1 MSKDL
6 DLRLRLTATDQN
18 VAGTVRN
25 TKKEVQGLGNTLSST
40 AAASKTSASNM
51 AGLTTVGGEANRMF
65 KLQKGA
71 LQQAGFQFQ
80 DLAVQI
86 GSGTSAFVAIGQQGS
101 QLLGILGPGGALLGA
116 VLAVGSALGGA
127 LFSGATKAAE
137 STETL
142 TDRIKDLELGFK
154 DLTSAQRAYLG
165 LQAGQEQKAFEDRI
179 AEEERKLSKLRE
191 TIEAFENGGFKIR
204 TTGSAATGGI
214 LGIDNAVAGV
224 TPDEYLDAQEAI
236 ISVNAELSTLRQE
249 ARAAGDE
256 FDNLRFGFKEGSESA
271 KDARKEIE
279 EMVAALE
286 KQADAIGKTNR
297 ERDLEIARQLK
308 ANDAQK
314 EAINDAY
321 NAIEQE
327 EARLESMKR
336 AAEAAREAEREQRN
350 YENSVTSLID
360 KLDPLGAAFESTY
373 QSQQLLI
380 RAAQEGLITDAQ
392 RDNLIESL
400 VEGMAEGG
408 KDAAEAFINPFEDA
422 AARVSQAVQNAIA
435 SGEWDTIGD
444 AIGNTL
450 ASSIS
455 SIIDTSITRSLS
467 RDLTANSGI
476 GQQLAAAFAGPML
489 GAVAGGA
496 VQLAINELDD
506 YFSDDWDPT
515 ADRQA
520 SQGTGTVLGD
530 INAKSESIRR
540 AVEGSESGIGQLIGI
555 NQGMLYALQ
564 NLQSGISGASDRIA
578 RGRGGISIGSP
589 GVMSGGDLFAD
600 ATGGLLPIFD
610 ETLGL
615 AFDFWDEATN
625 ILTLGLVDL
634 GDLLGGKSKK
644 RDEGIQIIGGYISD
658 LIDETIV
665 NAYATFRVKK
675 HAFDDYDTK
684 ERFQRIGGDVERQ
697 FSAVFEGL
705 FDTVLEAGLAIGYNE
720 QSVLDALNQGRIGT
734 ARISLE
740 GLSASQQQKE
750 LEAYFSSVFDDM
762 AGGLFPFLEEFQQAG
777 EGLGET
783 LVRVANMVQITQEAV
798 NRLGLQFSQ
807 LAGRDLVAAS
817 ERLIEASGG
826 IEQFINSM
834 QGFIENFATDARQ
847 FELAQSDLTRSL
859 ERAGLEL
866 PNTRQGF
873 FDLLQAQDAATAAGA
888 DNVALLLRLQQVADD
903 YYTRLEDY
911 QAEALRAQEE
921 MIRSQRGLVVDS
933 LRDAEDAARS
943 VRDAIGGLSVESE
956 AFSQARRESA
966 LASLRQMANSG
977 VVRPGDALNS
987 ALGTASNINANQ
999 FGSFEAYIREVA
1011 STGGLLSDLD
1021 AITQEQVTVEQRMLD
1036 SLDRQLEA
1044 LEQGNAEQLQALVD
1058 LQTSVDQNT
1067 AATQAVPAA
1076 AAAVA
1081 SSSSSSASSA
1091 SNQALLT
1098 EVRQLRSEIQGSQRS
1113 IAKHTQR
1120 TARILERLEI
1130 DGIEVRE

>member
-165 LQAGQEQKAFEDRI
+165 LQAGQEQKAFEDRS

-373 QSQQLLI
+373 
-380 RAAQEGLITDAQ
+380 
-392 RDNLIESL
+392 
-400 VEGMAEGG
+400 
-408 KDAAEAFINPFEDA
+408 
-422 AARVSQAVQNAIA
+422 RVS
-435 SGEWDTIGD
+435 SC
-444 AIGNTL
+444 
-450 ASSIS
+450 
-455 SIIDTSITRSLS
+455 
-467 RDLTANSGI
+467 
-476 GQQLAAAFAGPML
+476 
-489 GAVAGGA
+489 
-496 VQLAINELDD
+496 
-506 YFSDDWDPT
+506 
-515 ADRQA
+515 
-520 SQGTGTVLGD
+520 
-530 INAKSESIRR
+530 
-540 AVEGSESGIGQLIGI
+540 
-555 NQGMLYALQ
+555 
-564 NLQSGISGASDRIA
+564 
-578 RGRGGISIGSP
+578 
-589 GVMSGGDLFAD
+589 
-600 ATGGLLPIFD
+600 
-610 ETLGL
+610 
-615 AFDFWDEATN
+615 
-625 ILTLGLVDL
+625 
-634 GDLLGGKSKK
+634 
-644 RDEGIQIIGGYISD
+644 
-658 LIDETIV
+658 
-665 NAYATFRVKK
+665 
-675 HAFDDYDTK
+675 
-684 ERFQRIGGDVERQ
+684 
-697 FSAVFEGL
+697 
-705 FDTVLEAGLAIGYNE
+705 
-720 QSVLDALNQGRIGT
+720 
-734 ARISLE
+734 
-740 GLSASQQQKE
+740 
-750 LEAYFSSVFDDM
+750 
-762 AGGLFPFLEEFQQAG
+762 
-777 EGLGET
+777 
-783 LVRVANMVQITQEAV
+783 
-798 NRLGLQFSQ
+798 
-807 LAGRDLVAAS
+807 
-817 ERLIEASGG
+817 
-826 IEQFINSM
+826 
-834 QGFIENFATDARQ
+834 
-847 FELAQSDLTRSL
+847 
-859 ERAGLEL
+859 
-866 PNTRQGF
+866 
-873 FDLLQAQDAATAAGA
+873 
-888 DNVALLLRLQQVADD
+888 
-903 YYTRLEDY
+903 
-911 QAEALRAQEE
+911 
-921 MIRSQRGLVVDS
+921 
-933 LRDAEDAARS
+933 
-943 VRDAIGGLSVESE
+943 
-956 AFSQARRESA
+956 
-966 LASLRQMANSG
+966 
-977 VVRPGDALNS
+977 
-987 ALGTASNINANQ
+987 
-999 FGSFEAYIREVA
+999 
-1011 STGGLLSDLD
+1011 
-1021 AITQEQVTVEQRMLD
+1021 
-1036 SLDRQLEA
+1036 
-1044 LEQGNAEQLQALVD
+1044 
-1058 LQTSVDQNT
+1058 
-1067 AATQAVPAA
+1067 
-1076 AAAVA
+1076 
-1081 SSSSSSASSA
+1081 
-1091 SNQALLT
+1091 
-1098 EVRQLRSEIQGSQRS
+1098 
-1113 IAKHTQR
+1113 
-1120 TARILERLEI
+1120 
-1130 DGIEVRE
+1130 